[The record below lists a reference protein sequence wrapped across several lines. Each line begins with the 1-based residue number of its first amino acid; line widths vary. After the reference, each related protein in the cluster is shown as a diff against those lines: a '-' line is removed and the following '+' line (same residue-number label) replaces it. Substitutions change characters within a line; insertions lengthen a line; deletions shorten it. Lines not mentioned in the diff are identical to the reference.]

1 MISDVAFVQ
10 TATAL
15 SNFALAMTLYPEVQ
29 RRAQA
34 ELDAVVGRDRLPTF
48 EDRRQM
54 PYVENVAREA
64 LRWKVVTNLGASAA
78 VCIFVLIFRWADGTA
93 GN

>member
-1 MISDVAFVQ
+1 
-10 TATAL
+10 
-15 SNFALAMTLYPEVQ
+15 MTLYPAVQ